1 MKTLPGNKPLGI
13 EDQAILSK
21 LELEL
26 SYEDIRFFRSV
37 ARSQAKK
44 DAEVRK
50 RLGEDKKHQ
59 QAQASKG
66 GWLGWVWGSTGASGE
81 TDEGGEP
88 HITEADRQQLND
100 IIDYDAAAA
109 QVTTDL
115 PRDFVKTKISAN
127 LRKGS
132 LALRS
137 GPAGR
142 DADIIS
148 LVFDSFSADFTQ
160 LTDSLDASIS
170 LGDFRVYDGTMP
182 NTLYSQIVRVK
193 DSAVSTGDGEHS
205 QVEMQEAGR
214 SDPFFTLRVE
224 HNPLDGRADNGMTVK
239 MRHLEIIY
247 HRGYVDAVIR
257 FFRPPSSQL
266 ESIGALL
273 DAAGQTLDDLRK
285 ETRAGLEYA
294 LEQHKTIDMQVD
306 MNAPIIIIPEDPTTK
321 DCLHLVLDAGH
332 IAISS
337 ALADKATMQKIQG
350 KRGQQYSEDDFQE
363 LEELMYD
370 RFSLRLDSTQVR
382 SISERAV
389 RRCVER
395 LKYFP
400 ASYREQPRVTIVG
413 FRRRSPQRC

>member
-1 MKTLPGNKPLGI
+1 M
-13 EDQAILSK
+13 EDQAVLSK

-37 ARSQAKK
+37 ARAQARK

-50 RLGEDKKHQ
+50 RLEEDKKQ
-59 QAQASKG
+59 QLAQANKG
-66 GWLGWVWGSTGASGE
+66 GWLGWVWGSSGTTND
-81 TDEGGEP
+81 TDEAGEP
-88 HITEADRQQLND
+88 QITDADRQQLNE

-109 QVTTDL
+109 VMTTDL
-115 PRDFVKTKISAN
+115 PRDFVKMQVSAN

-132 LALRS
+132 LVLRS

-142 DADIIS
+142 NADIIS
-148 LVFDSFSADFTQ
+148 LVFDSFGAEFTQ

-182 NTLYSQIVRVK
+182 NTLYAQIVRVK
-193 DSAVSTGDGEHS
+193 DSAVSAVDGERS

-214 SDPFFTLRVE
+214 SDPFFTLRLE
-224 HNPLDGRADNGMTVK
+224 HNPLDGRADNGLTVK

-294 LEQHKTIDMQVD
+294 LEQHKTIDMHVD
-306 MNAPIIIIPEDPTTK
+306 MNAPIIIIPEDPSTK
-321 DCLHLVLDAGH
+321 NCLHLVLDAGH
-332 IAISS
+332 ISISS
-337 ALADKATMQKIQG
+337 TLADKETMQKVQA

-370 RFSLRLDSTQVR
+370 RFSLRLDSTQV
-382 SISERAV
+382 SLV
-389 RRCVER
+389 
-395 LKYFP
+395 L
-400 ASYREQPRVTIVG
+400 
-413 FRRRSPQRC
+413 